1 MEETKSVKEVLED
14 VVNMLSGIKVP
25 MSEIDAI
32 GLPIARSIN
41 GIKACLNA
49 MVENDVQELP
59 KNEEPILEILP
70 EEESKE

>member
-32 GLPIARSIN
+32 GIPIARSIN
-41 GIKACLNA
+41 GIKACINA
-49 MVENDVQELP
+49 MVEDNVQEPP
-59 KNEEPILEILP
+59 KKEESMPEILP